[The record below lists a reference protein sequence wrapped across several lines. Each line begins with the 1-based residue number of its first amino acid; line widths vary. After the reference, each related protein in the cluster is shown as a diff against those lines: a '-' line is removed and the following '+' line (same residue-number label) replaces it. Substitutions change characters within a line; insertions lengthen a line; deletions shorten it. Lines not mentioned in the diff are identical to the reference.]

1 MLDAFKLTA
10 ILISGILWS
19 TWLVLVLRKKDV
31 HPLRD
36 TLEGFSRLGWMKKVG
51 VLFIVVQLTMF
62 GGAKHG
68 GTNDVDD
75 VTSTNDVE
83 LVEGDSNTNEELR
96 VESGELMMGQTLMS
110 STLHSSF
117 LTLNSQSAAPYR
129 LESVST
135 NSGISYA
142 LPADGTIRG
151 TWHLTGA
158 YEDVQKVSLVPL
170 PSSPIPLPFAFP
182 LGSDLCTALWAFTW
196 GKVRPQLKN
205 VSNEI
210 AAVQK
215 RDTSGIADIGEPT
228 AAISF

>member
-1 MLDAFKLTA
+1 MTKLLVFLGFLSVGLMGA
-10 ILISGILWS
+10 IL
-19 TWLVLVLRKKDV
+19 VRPFFKDAN
-31 HPLRD
+31 PIRI
-36 TLEGFSRLGWMKKVG
+36 TLDKFSRLGWMNKIA

-83 LVEGDSNTNEELR
+83 LVEGGTNTNEELR
-96 VESGELMMGQTLMS
+96 VESDELMMGQTLMS

-129 LESVST
+129 LESVTT

-142 LPADGTIRG
+142 LPADGAIRG

-158 YEDVQKVSLVPL
+158 YEDVQKVS
-170 PSSPIPLPFAFP
+170 
-182 LGSDLCTALWAFTW
+182 CQ
-196 GKVRPQLKN
+196 VR
-205 VSNEI
+205 V
-210 AAVQK
+210 
-215 RDTSGIADIGEPT
+215 
-228 AAISF
+228 

>member
-10 ILISGILWS
+10 ILISGILWGA
-19 TWLVLVLRKKDV
+19 WLVLVLRKKNV
-31 HPLRD
+31 HPIRE

-83 LVEGDSNTNEELR
+83 LVEGGTNTNEELR
-96 VESGELMMGQTLMS
+96 VESDELMMMGQTLMS

-117 LTLNSQSAAPYR
+117 LTLNSDSAAPYR

-135 NSGISYA
+135 NEG
-142 LPADGTIRG
+142 
-151 TWHLTGA
+151 
-158 YEDVQKVSLVPL
+158 
-170 PSSPIPLPFAFP
+170 
-182 LGSDLCTALWAFTW
+182 
-196 GKVRPQLKN
+196 
-205 VSNEI
+205 
-210 AAVQK
+210 
-215 RDTSGIADIGEPT
+215 
-228 AAISF
+228 